1 MSDPSPSVTEGDLH
15 AFVDWQLD
23 ADRRSVVEQ
32 HLRATPADAA
42 MVAAYSAQREA
53 LRAALADMDQEPI
66 PARLNP
72 YAIQQSIASGRQMWR
87 AAAAVVLAFGLGGGG
102 GWALHDRMAPPAA
115 STITLLTEE
124 AFANHAVFTADRRRP
139 TELGAEQ
146 REDLAKWV
154 SNRINRPVAPPDLSV
169 AGYKYL
175 GGRLAATPHGPAGM
189 FMYQNEQGVRLTVF
203 VRPVATQGSLPFE
216 TIAAGSLEG
225 CAWAEKGMGYTVV
238 APLPAA
244 DVQRVAAGVRQGL
257 ADAT

>member
-1 MSDPSPSVTEGDLH
+1 MSDLEHTVSEDELH
-15 AFVDWQLD
+15 AYIDRQLD
-23 ADRRSVVEQ
+23 PRRLAAVER
-32 HLRATPADAA
+32 HLRDNPDDAA
-42 MVAAYSAQREA
+42 MVAAYLSQRDA
-53 LRAALADMDQEPI
+53 LRAALAGVAGEPV

-72 YAIQQSIASGRQMWR
+72 YAIQQSNTSRRYIWR
-87 AAAAVVLAFGLGGGG
+87 AAAAVVLAFGVGGGG
-102 GWALHDRMAPPAA
+102 GWVLHDRVIPP
-115 STITLLTEE
+115 STTITLLTEE

-154 SNRINRPVAPPDLSV
+154 SNRINRPVVPPDLSV

-189 FMYQNEQGVRLTVF
+189 FMYQNEAGVRLTVF
-203 VRPVATQGSLPFE
+203 VRPVSTPGSLPLE
-216 TIAAGSLEG
+216 TVAAGALEG

-257 ADAT
+257 AGAT